1 MNQSRSCHVEVFKK
15 QSSPDELANVHSA
28 VLDVRGMGCPRCAQ
42 RVQNSLLKVRGI
54 VNADVDHQSGIALVR
69 FNPTMLSPDEM
80 LQAVEAAGGD
90 GKHEYAGRLV
100 ALPNARSG

>member
-54 VNADVDHQSGIALVR
+54 VNADVDHQSG
-69 FNPTMLSPDEM
+69 
-80 LQAVEAAGGD
+80 D